1 MNLRENGRGRERKSR
16 QKRKIKACLLVE
28 LPIKKNT
35 AIFNGRVYLMI
46 LRSVVPEVRELEDH
60 WSKKQG
66 TRTQALPA
74 ICLKIISMS
83 LGPSG
88 SVGED

>member
-1 MNLRENGRGRERKSR
+1 
-16 QKRKIKACLLVE
+16 
-28 LPIKKNT
+28 
-35 AIFNGRVYLMI
+35 MI

-60 WSKKQG
+60 WSKKQE
-66 TRTQALPA
+66 TRAQVLPA